1 MSPLIP
7 IFSIQLSD
15 KILLQQLEVIMS
27 WILINQNEI

>member
-1 MSPLIP
+1 MSPLIL